1 MHGCACSHAIILRV
15 SKDNVNGLTGGL
27 CLVTSVIVY
36 EQTLALFFF
45 FFFKERNFP
54 YFNGKSRTNRFIKFG
69 DNNMQSRESSS

>member
-15 SKDNVNGLTGGL
+15 FKDNVNGLTGGL

-45 FFFKERNFP
+45 FFLKKEISPILMANQ
-54 YFNGKSRTNRFIKFG
+54 GHIG
-69 DNNMQSRESSS
+69 A